1 MGPRRTA
8 LLLLLLAGA
17 ASCERAERSL
27 RAAAVRALDAGAA
40 LLARPSPAD
49 AAPPLDAV
57 DAAPA
62 APDDAPAASV
72 DAGSPSI
79 DEVTLDELRLIAVV
93 SVRGAPAA
101 MVTLPSG
108 HGVTLR
114 RGMYVGRPERAR
126 LPSDAGALTPVMR
139 WRVARITPS
148 RLRREPDGRLA
159 EAPADVVFERID
171 PTADDAVEER
181 SLALSPGAGVGG
193 GEVTIRLAGGGRD
206 AAAR

>member
-1 MGPRRTA
+1 MDPRRAA
-8 LLLLLLAGA
+8 LLLFALAGGSA
-17 ASCERAERSL
+17 CDRAERSL

-49 AAPPLDAV
+49 AGPPPDE
-57 DAAPA
+57 APA
-62 APDDAPAASV
+62 ATDGAPSAAV

-114 RGMYVGRPERAR
+114 RGMYVGRPERVR
-126 LPSDAGALTPVMR
+126 LSLDAGALTPVVR

-159 EAPADVVFERID
+159 EAPADVVFERTD
-171 PTADDAVEER
+171 PAADDAVEER
-181 SLALSPGAGVGG
+181 SLALSPGAGGG
-193 GEVTIRLAGGGRD
+193 GEVTIRMAGGGRD